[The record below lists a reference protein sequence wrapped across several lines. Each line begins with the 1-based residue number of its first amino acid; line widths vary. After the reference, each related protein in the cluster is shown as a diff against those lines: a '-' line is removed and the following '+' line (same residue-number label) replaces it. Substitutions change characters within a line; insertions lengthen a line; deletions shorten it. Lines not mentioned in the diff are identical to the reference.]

1 MGIFDI
7 FKGNKKDGVIKEYE
21 LTKDLLNTLS
31 VDEII
36 YAEVTRPGGMGNV
49 GGIRISI
56 IKDEKLVTY
65 TTNYYTDEN
74 TYFAVVD
81 LLRDSCIHNNDIQVD
96 KIIFDYYRGGWGN
109 HVYVNKNITLKIG
122 DRYFT
127 HGDCYF
133 IYNRNNKEYHVLSS
147 VDGVFINVVDQMQ
160 NSRP

>member
-36 YAEVTRPGGMGNV
+36 YAEVTRPGAMGNS

-65 TTNYYTDEN
+65 TTNFYTDEN
-74 TYFAVVD
+74 TYFAVGD
-81 LLRDSCIHNNDIQVD
+81 LLRVPGIHNNDIQVGE
-96 KIIFDYYRGGWGN
+96 IIFDYYGVGSGKPIKLIDFVAMLEN
-109 HVYVNKNITLKIG
+109 NICKSLNWQYIPS
-122 DRYFT
+122 
-127 HGDCYF
+127 
-133 IYNRNNKEYHVLSS
+133 I
-147 VDGVFINVVDQMQ
+147 
-160 NSRP
+160 